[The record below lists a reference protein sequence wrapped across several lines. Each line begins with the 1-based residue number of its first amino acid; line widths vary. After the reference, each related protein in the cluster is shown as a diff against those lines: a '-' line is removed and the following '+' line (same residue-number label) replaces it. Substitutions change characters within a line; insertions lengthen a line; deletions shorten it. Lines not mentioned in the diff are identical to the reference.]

1 MEREIEKG
9 SCPLQFEYLEFGE
22 KPFQLIESEEK
33 LNEVLSYL
41 LRLGEYRGYTE
52 HLVGNNV
59 YMDLDMLGRKIQ
71 FKRTHSPVERS
82 EIQWKVQRY
91 KNKLKPDYA
100 GKVCLEIVQCIFSLP
115 EEKEKKFKIM
125 FEGQE
130 TYAFPMSNKY
140 ILGLF
145 THCEAARKSVV
156 ESGVE
161 YEYLA
166 EEEQKILRLENVRDV
181 LFQALLLD
189 NVSMENG
196 MFRAD
201 MCTVMLLG

>member
-1 MEREIEKG
+1 MRCFSI
-9 SCPLQFEYLEFGE
+9 CFGWE
-22 KPFQLIESEEK
+22 NIAGIR
-33 LNEVLSYL
+33 V
-41 LRLGEYRGYTE
+41 

-59 YMDLDMLGRKIQ
+59 YMDLDMMCRKIQ
-71 FKRTHSPVERS
+71 FKRTRTGVERS
-82 EIQWKVQRY
+82 EIYRKIQRY

-100 GKVCLEIVQCIFSLP
+100 GRVCMETVQCVFRLP
-115 EEKEKKFKIM
+115 EEEAEKWKIQY
-125 FEGQE
+125 EGQE

-181 LFQALLLD
+181 LFQALLL
-189 NVSMENG
+189 VMYQWKTVCFVQICVRSCCGVEN
-196 MFRAD
+196 RHK
-201 MCTVMLLG
+201 